1 MLSDG
6 DWILL
11 REEAG
16 PWALSSCEQLPT
28 IGGHDRGCHYTSVL
42 WGCCFPAVGLRSPQ
56 RQAETRLRHSAGAGT
71 TTEGS
76 ECRRTSMFLV
86 CSSSRCSLRTGPETL
101 YLTVLTCQEDS
112 QGRDPVQPLSPA
124 ELPS

>member
-42 WGCCFPAVGLRSPQ
+42 WGCCFPAVVLRSPQ

-76 ECRRTSMFLV
+76 ECRRKSMFLV
-86 CSSSRCSLRTGPETL
+86 LL
-101 YLTVLTCQEDS
+101 KQQVLS
-112 QGRDPVQPLSPA
+112 QNWPRDPVLNCAHLSGG
-124 ELPS
+124 LTGT